1 MTTKENI
8 SDIIEKTRDKNI
20 SQYLRETTNSD
31 TNTPDITLISYD
43 LQAGDYTAKDNPG
56 FDNGSV
62 YETYNNLSD
71 HFSDMIDDFSLENI
85 SLMEVGVGEGNM
97 LYRVCNKLK
106 TKVSKVFGLD
116 ISLSRLLYA
125 QDNCLK
131 NGVSDLSLMCS
142 DMATIPLPDNS
153 IDVLYTCFSI
163 EPNRGREEQILK
175 ELYRVSNKYL
185 IIMETSNEFGGKNVQ
200 DHIDKHCYVK
210 DISKK
215 CKSMGFNLIREYM
228 SPFYFNED
236 NRPNI
241 MIFKKNDS
249 TREDC
254 LYVSPHNHNNL
265 ISSGGNLFDPMDKQV
280 FPVVKGISVFTESIL
295 CSKYLKFGD

>member
-1 MTTKENI
+1 MTNKENI
-8 SDIIEKTRDKNI
+8 SNIIQKTKDRNI

-43 LQAGDYTAKDNPG
+43 LQAGDYTRKDSLE
-56 FDNGSV
+56 FKKGSI
-62 YETYNNLSD
+62 YNTYNNLSD
-71 HFSDMIDDFSLENI
+71 HFSEIIDNLNLENI
-85 SLMEVGVGEGNM
+85 SLMEVGIGEGNM

-106 TKVSKVFGLD
+106 TEISKVFGLD

-125 QDNCLK
+125 QDNCRK
-131 NGVSDLSLMCS
+131 NNIQNLSLMCS

-185 IIMETSNEFGGKNVQ
+185 IILETSNEFGGKKVEE
-200 DHIDKHCYVK
+200 HIDRHCYVK

-215 CKSMGFNLIREYM
+215 CKSMGFDLVKEYM
-228 SPFYFNED
+228 SPYYFNEN

-241 MIFKKNDS
+241 MIFKKNTS
-249 TREDC
+249 PRESC
-254 LYVSPHNHNNL
+254 SYVSPHNHSKL
-265 ISSGGNLFDPMDKQV
+265 INSGGNLFDPTDKQV
-280 FPVVKGISVFTESIL
+280 FPVVKGITIFTESIL
-295 CSKYLKFGD
+295 CSKYLEFGD